1 MEEIKQE
8 NYKRNYDSRNVIG
21 IILVVLGGLFL
32 LDSMDVIDFNI
43 ARVIFSF
50 PAILIILGIVLI
62 LNTSRRLL
70 GSMILVVG
78 MFFMI
83 PRIFPWVYYDGHIVF
98 PVLLIV
104 FGIYIILRKRTYRTP
119 EGEYKHN
126 QDEHTTQNYK
136 GYDQINS
143 DRVDDVSIF
152 GGGHKI
158 IISDN
163 FKGGNITNVFGGSE
177 IDLKDCKLAPGVN
190 VIDFVAVFGGSNII
204 VPSDWKILIDV
215 LPVFGGFSNKVRRD
229 PNAVIDPDKTLLIKG
244 FVLFGG
250 GEVRS

>member
-126 QDEHTTQNYK
+126 LDEHTTQNYK

>member
-163 FKGGNITNVFGGSE
+163 FKGGNITNIFGGSE

>member
-104 FGIYIILRKRTYRTP
+104 FGIYIIIRKRTYRTP

-163 FKGGNITNVFGGSE
+163 FKGGNITNIFGGSE

>member
-8 NYKRNYDSRNVIG
+8 NYKRNYDSRNVLG

-32 LDSMDVIDFNI
+32 LDSMDLINFNI

-50 PAILIILGIVLI
+50 PAILIIVGIVLV

-70 GSMILVVG
+70 GSILLILG

-83 PRIFPWVYYDGHIVF
+83 PRVFPWVYYDSHIVW

-104 FGIYIILRKRTYRTP
+104 LGVYIILKKRTHRTH
-119 EGEYKHN
+119 EGEYKQAQEGSTSHF
-126 QDEHTTQNYK
+126 K
-136 GYDQINS
+136 SYDQINS
-143 DRVDDVSIF
+143 DRVDDVAIF
-152 GGGHKI
+152 GGGHKTI
-158 IISDN
+158 VSDN
-163 FKGGNITNVFGGSE
+163 FKGGNITSIFGGSE

-204 VPSDWKILIDV
+204 VPSDWKIVIDV
-215 LPVFGGFSNKVRRD
+215 LPIFGGFSNKVRRD
-229 PNAVIDPDKTLLIKG
+229 PNSVIDTERTLLIKG
-244 FVLFGG
+244 FVMFGG
-250 GEVRS
+250 GEVKS

>member
-83 PRIFPWVYYDGHIVF
+83 PRIFPWVYFDGHIVF

-163 FKGGNITNVFGGSE
+163 FKGGNITNIFGGSE

>member
-8 NYKRNYDSRNVIG
+8 TYSRHYDARNVIG
-21 IILVVLGGLFL
+21 ILLVALGGLFL
-32 LDSMDVIDFNI
+32 LDSMDLIDFNI

-50 PAILIILGIVLI
+50 PAILIILGVVLV

-70 GSMILVVG
+70 GSMIMIVG
-78 MFFMI
+78 IFFMI
-83 PRIFPWVYYDGHIVF
+83 PRIFPWVYYDSHIIF

-104 FGIYIILRKRTYRTP
+104 FGIYIILRKRTHRTP

-126 QDEHTTQNYK
+126 KDESTSHFK
-136 GYDQINS
+136 GYNQINS
-143 DRVDDVSIF
+143 DRVDDVSVF
-152 GGGHKI
+152 GGGHKVI
-158 IISDN
+158 VSDN
-163 FKGGNITNVFGGSE
+163 FKGGNITNIFGGSE

-215 LPVFGGFSNKVRRD
+215 LPIFGGFSNKVRRD

>member
-8 NYKRNYDSRNVIG
+8 NYKRNYDSRNVLG

-32 LDSMDVIDFNI
+32 LDSMDLINFNI

-50 PAILIILGIVLI
+50 PAILIIVGIVLV

-70 GSMILVVG
+70 GSILLILG

-83 PRIFPWVYYDGHIVF
+83 PRVFPWVYYDSHIIW

-104 FGIYIILRKRTYRTP
+104 LGVYIILKKRTHRTH
-119 EGEYKHN
+119 EGEYKQAQEESTSHF
-126 QDEHTTQNYK
+126 K
-136 GYDQINS
+136 SYDQINS
-143 DRVDDVSIF
+143 DRVDDVAIF
-152 GGGHKI
+152 GGGHKTI
-158 IISDN
+158 VSDN
-163 FKGGNITNVFGGSE
+163 FKGGNITSIFGGSE

-204 VPSDWKILIDV
+204 VPSDWKIVIDV
-215 LPVFGGFSNKVRRD
+215 LPIFGGFSNKVRRD
-229 PNAVIDPDKTLLIKG
+229 PNSVIDTERTLLIKG
-244 FVLFGG
+244 FVMFGG
-250 GEVRS
+250 GEVKS